1 MKLPTFVPP
10 LDVAIAT
17 AREFLAQAEAVNI
30 HDHGRVIESH
40 GSLTVCLSGLLAA
53 LDAEQEAGR

>member
-1 MKLPTFVPP
+1 MKLPTYVPP
-10 LDVAIAT
+10 LHIAIDT

-40 GSLTVCLSGLLAA
+40 GSLTVSLAALLAA
-53 LDAEQEAGR
+53 LDAEKSRG